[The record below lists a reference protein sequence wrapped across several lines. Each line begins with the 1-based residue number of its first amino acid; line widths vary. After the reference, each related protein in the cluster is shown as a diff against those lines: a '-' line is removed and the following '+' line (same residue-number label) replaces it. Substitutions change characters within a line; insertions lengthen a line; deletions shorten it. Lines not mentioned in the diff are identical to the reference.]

1 MQTFAYFFSGFLRI
15 LFFAHA
21 SQQGAFAQAVGSL
34 DTLSLGGD
42 DQGGVY
48 TR

>member
-1 MQTFAYFFSGFLRI
+1 MQTSAYFFSGFLRI

-21 SQQGAFAQAVGSL
+21 SQQGAFAQAAGSL
-34 DTLSLGGD
+34 DTLSFGGD

-48 TR
+48 AR

>member
-1 MQTFAYFFSGFLRI
+1 MQTFAYSFLDSSKFCSLPTLPNRGR
-15 LFFAHA
+15 LLRLR
-21 SQQGAFAQAVGSL
+21 GSL

-48 TR
+48 AR